1 MFGSLTRAVVLH
13 CGPGADGG
21 GGPVAT
27 AAHRGEESAAEAGG
41 ADTRG
46 GVPGDGAA
54 AGRDRDRLQVGA
66 PLTPTHPSTSRHPT
80 LPLQGS
86 WVCKKTSRDHVKSVL

>member
-1 MFGSLTRAVVLH
+1 MALH

-54 AGRDRDRLQVGA
+54 VGGDRDRLQVGTSPTPPQT
-66 PLTPTHPSTSRHPT
+66 PLPPPPAIPLHPSRAR
-80 LPLQGS
+80 G
-86 WVCKKTSRDHVKSVL
+86 